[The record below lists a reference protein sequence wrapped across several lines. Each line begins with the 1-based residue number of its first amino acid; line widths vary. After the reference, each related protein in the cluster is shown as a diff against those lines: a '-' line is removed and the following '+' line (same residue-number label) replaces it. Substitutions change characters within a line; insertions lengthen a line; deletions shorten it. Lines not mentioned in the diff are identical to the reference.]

1 MKIAHISTARTGGA
15 GIAAYRIH
23 QGLLKYGKDIE
34 SDFVQKLEN
43 PDPESHFYRCTHY
56 HDFYYRVV
64 SKLGFESYLTQE
76 GRYKRIISSY
86 PSDYEIVTYPVS
98 YYPIE
103 DHPIVENADIIHLHW
118 VGQFLNYPSFFKK
131 IKQPVVWTLHDPNPS
146 LGLFHYEEDQQRNVA
161 TLGKLDKEILYE
173 KGISIH
179 KKNNL
184 FIACPSEWVKKKS
197 EASIN
202 LKRYP
207 HYLIPYGIEAL
218 NYPLLDKKESKLKLN
233 IDNERKNI
241 LFVAH
246 NIDVYRKGIDLLI
259 GALNGVD
266 PSLYNLIAI
275 GGGNLNFGVDEKINL
290 ITLNHISDIA
300 ELNIAY
306 SAADVTIV
314 PSREDMFNQVMLES
328 LINGTPV
335 ISFSNGG
342 MAEHIRTGENGI
354 LVDEINSEALKNA
367 INNFLENKYN
377 FDRTI
382 IREYPIQHL
391 SSRLQTERYIDL
403 YNQILKK

>member
-1 MKIAHISTARTGGA
+1 MKVAHISTARTGGA

-23 QGLLKYGKDIE
+23 EGLLKYGADIE
-34 SDFVQKLEN
+34 SNFVQKLEN
-43 PDPESHFYRCTHY
+43 PDPENHFYRCTHY
-56 HDFYYRVV
+56 HDLYYRIV
-64 SKLGFESYLTQE
+64 SKLGLKSYLTQE
-76 GRYKRIISSY
+76 GRYERIISKY
-86 PSDYEIVTYPVS
+86 PPNYEIVTYPVS
-98 YYPIE
+98 YFPIE
-103 DHPIVENADIIHLHW
+103 DHPIVKDADIIHLHW

-131 IKQPVVWTLHDPNPS
+131 IKQPVVWTLHDMNPF
-146 LGLFHYEEDQQRNVA
+146 LGLFHYEGDQERNA
-161 TLGKLDKEILYE
+161 NTLGKVDKEILYK

-184 FIACPSEWVKKKS
+184 FIACPSEWIKQKS
-197 EASIN
+197 EISIN
-202 LKRYP
+202 LKQYP

-218 NYPLLDKKESKLKLN
+218 NYPLLEKEESRIKLN
-233 IDNERKNI
+233 IDNGRKNI

-259 GALNGVD
+259 GALDGID

-275 GGGNLNFGVDEKINL
+275 GGGNLNLDVDREINI
-290 ITLNHISDIA
+290 ITLSHISNIVA
-300 ELNIAY
+300 LNIAY

-354 LVDEINSEALKNA
+354 LVNETSSDALRKA
-367 INNFLENKYN
+367 INDFLANKYS
-377 FDRTI
+377 FDHTI

-391 SSRLQTERYIDL
+391 SSKLQAEQYIDL
-403 YNQILKK
+403 YNQILSK